1 LSVDVLLLI
10 LRVIAGL
17 LLLAI
22 MGAVFWV
29 VWRDYR
35 AAAHVVDQSSRQ
47 RGRLVVIEM
56 GASGATSDAGEDQ
69 ATTELTGSP
78 EALEAAHLVGAS
90 FPLLPLTT
98 LGRAPTNTIVL
109 NDTFCSQD
117 HARLTWRGGQWWLED
132 RDSSNGTR
140 LNGEPVREPVV
151 VSSGDV
157 IGVGRIAL
165 KVELSQG

>member
-1 LSVDVLLLI
+1 VSVDVLLLF
-10 LRVIAGL
+10 LRVVAGL

-29 VWRDYR
+29 IWRDYR
-35 AAAHVVDQSSRQ
+35 AAAHVVDQGNRQ
-47 RGRLVVIEM
+47 RGRLVVVQA
-56 GASGATSDAGEDQ
+56 GAGLVDAIADEETSEFAGSGET
-69 ATTELTGSP
+69 
-78 EALEAAHLVGAS
+78 LEAAELVGAS

-109 NDTFCSQD
+109 NDTFCSQE
-117 HARLTWRGGQWWLED
+117 HALLTWRGGQWWLED

-140 LNGEPVREPVV
+140 LNGEPVQQPIV

-157 IGVGRIAL
+157 IGIGRVEL
-165 KVELSQG
+165 KVELA

>member
-1 LSVDVLLLI
+1 VSVDVLLLF
-10 LRVIAGL
+10 LRVVAGL

-29 VWRDYR
+29 IWRDYR
-35 AAAHVVDQSSRQ
+35 AAAHVVDQGNRQ
-47 RGRLVVIEM
+47 RGRLIIVQA
-56 GASGATSDAGEDQ
+56 GAGLLDAIADEETSEFAGSGET
-69 ATTELTGSP
+69 
-78 EALEAAHLVGAS
+78 LEAAELVGAS

-109 NDTFCSQD
+109 NDTFCSQE
-117 HARLTWRGGQWWLED
+117 HALLTWRGGQWWLED

-140 LNGEPVREPVV
+140 LNGEPVQQPIV

-157 IGVGRIAL
+157 IGIGRVEL
-165 KVELSQG
+165 KVELA